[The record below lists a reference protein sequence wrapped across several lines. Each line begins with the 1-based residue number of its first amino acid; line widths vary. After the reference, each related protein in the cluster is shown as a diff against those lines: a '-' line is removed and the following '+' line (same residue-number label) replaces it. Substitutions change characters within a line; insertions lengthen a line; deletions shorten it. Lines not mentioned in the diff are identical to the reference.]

1 MTTNDVRTLDSSRPK
16 AGQSRSVGGRI
27 DAAAEWRHWLTG
39 WTLGLLAFETL
50 SGLAIYLLPFSVFNQ
65 YGVLLHTVVGVVM
78 VVPVGWYV
86 ARHWWRR
93 FRGNLNHYQL
103 LGYVSV
109 ASLLVLLVSGFVLT
123 FEACFGVRINY
134 TWDLVHVVGGF
145 ILPALL
151 AAHLLT
157 LILRKMHH
165 EPSRSKLKS
174 AYASCWLH
182 TLVSGGG
189 LIAVCWALAAA
200 HLPVD
205 YDDSFPT
212 HYSFKYGVDRPFAPS
227 LARNDALAIETEL
240 RATIGSVLNDAQRA
254 SFVERLKADPSEHV
268 GVVTVAER
276 LCDEMKLT
284 DEQRS
289 EIRAAAERARGLFKT
304 TGRVDPRRLAG
315 SAGCGTSGCHSEVLE
330 EWEPSAH
337 RYSAMDVVFQRVQTI
352 LLEDRDPQVTRY
364 CAGCHDPISLLS
376 GAKNAQ
382 NVTLSAQ
389 GADEGISCV
398 VCHSISQTDVRGN
411 ADYTVSAS
419 DPYIYERREGVWAKR
434 VSDFLIRAYPRRHI
448 EAYSKPLYKTTEYC
462 AACHKQYIDEEV
474 NLFGWVQG
482 QNQYDS
488 WRKSR
493 WHREDKPSET
503 IACRDCHMPLVDST
517 DPASGDLDDATRS
530 PDDGKHRSHRFL
542 AANQFIP
549 LYHEL
554 PGAKEHVAKTVKW
567 LRGEFEVP
575 EIAARW
581 TDGPVVRLGIVAPDE
596 IRPGEEIDI
605 QVVLTNNKTGHDFPT
620 GPLDMIESWVE
631 LTVTDAAGET
641 VFHNGGLDERGYLV
655 NPNIVLKKELV
666 DRKGADIDRHNLW
679 DAVSARYSRLLY
691 PGFTDTADFRFVC
704 PGMDAESPYDELAS
718 GERGSKF
725 AVPTTAKVGGDALT
739 VHAVLWYSKF
749 RAPFMDAVFG
759 VEAGMRA
766 PATAISEATTQ
777 IRLVSS
783 DGTASQ

>member
-1 MTTNDVRTLDSSRPK
+1 MSTNDVSPSELF
-16 AGQSRSVGGRI
+16 RSEASGSHSNGGRI

-50 SGLAIYLLPFSVFNQ
+50 TGLAIYLLPFSVFNQ

-93 FRGNLNHYQL
+93 FRGNFNHYQL

-109 ASLLVLLVSGFVLT
+109 GSLLVLLVSGFVLT
-123 FEACFGVRINY
+123 FEACFGIRINY

-145 ILPALL
+145 ILPVLL

-165 EPSRSKLKS
+165 EPSRLRLRS
-174 AYASCWLH
+174 AYAWCWSH
-182 TLVSGGG
+182 ALVSGGG
-189 LIAVCWALAAA
+189 LMVVCCVLAALYA
-200 HLPVD
+200 QID
-205 YDDSFPT
+205 YESSFPE
-212 HYSFKYGVDRPFAPS
+212 HYNFKYGVDRPFAPS
-227 LARNDALAIETEL
+227 LARNDASVIEAKL
-240 RATIGSVLNDAQRA
+240 RATIDGALSELQRA
-254 SFVERLKADPSEHV
+254 KLHEHLKSDPSQHV
-268 GVVTVAER
+268 GIVTVAER
-276 LCDEMKLT
+276 LCDEMTLT
-284 DEQRS
+284 DQARS
-289 EIRAAAERARGLFKT
+289 AIRVAAERARASFKT
-304 TGRVDPRRLAG
+304 TGRVDPRRLTG
-315 SAGCGTSGCHSEVLE
+315 SARCGTSGCHSEVLA

-352 LLEDRDPQVTRY
+352 LLKDRDPQVTRY

-389 GADEGISCV
+389 GSDEGISCV
-398 VCHSISQTDVRGN
+398 ACHSISQTDVRGN
-411 ADYTVSAS
+411 ADYTISVS
-419 DPYIYERREGVWAKR
+419 DPYIYEQHEGVWAKR

-493 WHREDKPSET
+493 WHREDKPSAT
-503 IACRDCHMPLVDST
+503 IACRDCHMPLLDT
-517 DPASGDLDDATRS
+517 MDPASGDLDDATRS

-542 AANQFIP
+542 AANQFVP
-549 LYHEL
+549 QYHEL
-554 PGAKEHVAKTVKW
+554 PGAKEHVADTVKW
-567 LRGEFEVP
+567 LRGEIDVP

-581 TDGPVVRLGIVAPDE
+581 TDGPVVRLGIIAPDE
-596 IRPGEEIDI
+596 VWSGEEIDI

-631 LTVTDAAGET
+631 LTVTDGAGDI

-655 NPNIVLKKELV
+655 DPNIVLKKELV
-666 DRKGADIDRHNLW
+666 DRKGANIDRHNLW

-691 PGFTDTADFRFVC
+691 PGFTDTGDFRFPC
-704 PGMDAESPYDELAS
+704 PGMDAESPYDELA
-718 GERGSKF
+718 GGGRGSQF
-725 AVPTTAKVGGDALT
+725 SVPTTSEVEGDALT

-759 VEAGMRA
+759 VGAGMRA
-766 PATAISEATTQ
+766 PATAISETTTR
-777 IRLVSS
+777 IRLVGG